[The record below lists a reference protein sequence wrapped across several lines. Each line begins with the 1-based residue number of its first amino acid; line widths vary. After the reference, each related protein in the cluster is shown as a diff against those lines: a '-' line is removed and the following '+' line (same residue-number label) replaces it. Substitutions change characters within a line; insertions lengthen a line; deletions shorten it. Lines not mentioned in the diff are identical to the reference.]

1 MVGLSI
7 SYEPMT
13 NDGYSPTAALSVTRE
28 STEGALW
35 PAPEAS
41 GALKATLTIPGSK
54 SLTNRELVLAAL
66 AEGPSHLFA
75 PLHSRD
81 SERMIAGLTALG
93 VAFTPIPGSGRYGP
107 DLLVTPP
114 ERLSAG
120 GTVDCGQA
128 GTVMRFVPP
137 LAGLVAGEVH
147 FTADANA
154 LHRPMGPMIRALR
167 ELGVDVDDAGHW
179 ALPFSV
185 RGHGH
190 VRGGELDI
198 DASTSSQF
206 VSGLLL
212 AASRFD
218 VGMRLRH
225 TGRTLP
231 SVPHIDMTV
240 EALLHRG
247 VHVERPTA
255 REWVVASGPIRAKDI
270 AVEPDLSNASPF
282 LAAAMVAGGTVA
294 ITGWPLHSTQPG
306 ALLTEYLPQMGARV
320 SRRGGVLTVT
330 GRGITGATLDLS
342 AAGELTPTLV
352 ALAALADSPS
362 EFTGIGH
369 LRLHE
374 TDRLAAL
381 TAEINALGGEVTELE
396 DGLRIVPRPLHG
408 GVWHSY
414 HDHRMATTGAILGLA
429 VPGILIDDIQTTA
442 KTLPEFT
449 ELWHAMLEGTHED
462 AAVQG
467 DASA

>member
-1 MVGLSI
+1 
-7 SYEPMT
+7 MT
-13 NDGYSPTAALSVTRE
+13 NDSYSPITSPSAAD
-28 STEGALW
+28 GPAQDALW
-35 PAPEAS
+35 PAPVAA
-41 GALKATLTIPGSK
+41 GALNATLTIPGSK

-66 AEGPSHLFA
+66 AEGPSQLLA

-81 SERMIAGLTALG
+81 SDRMITGLTALG
-93 VAFTPIPGSGRYGP
+93 VTFTPIEGQGPYGP

-114 ERLSAG
+114 ERLHSG

-128 GTVMRFVPP
+128 GTVMRFLPP
-137 LAGLVAGEVH
+137 LAGLVTGEVH
-147 FTADANA
+147 FNADDNA
-154 LHRPMGPMIRALR
+154 LHRPMGPMISALR
-167 ELGVDVDDAGHW
+167 ELGVDVDDGGRW

-190 VRGGELDI
+190 VRGGELEI

-218 VGMRLRH
+218 VGMHLRH
-225 TGRTLP
+225 TGARLP

-240 EALLHRG
+240 EALQHRG
-247 VHVERPTA
+247 VRVERPTPG
-255 REWVVASGPIRAKDI
+255 EWIVAAGPIRAKDI

-282 LAAAMVAGGTVA
+282 LAAAMVAGGTVS

-306 ALLTEYLPQMGARV
+306 ALLTEILPQLGARV
-320 SRRGGVLTVT
+320 NRRAGVLTVT

-381 TAEINALGGEVTELE
+381 TNEINALGGEVTELE
-396 DGLRIVPRPLHG
+396 DGLRIVPRPLRG

-429 VPGILIDDIQTTA
+429 VPGIEVEDIDTTA
-442 KTLPEFT
+442 KTLPEFAS
-449 ELWHAMLEGTHED
+449 LWHAMLEGTP
-462 AAVQG
+462 G
-467 DASA
+467 DAPA

>member
-1 MVGLSI
+1 MS
-7 SYEPMT
+7 
-13 NDGYSPTAALSVTRE
+13 NDSYSPITSLSAANGPATKALWAAPTAD
-28 STEGALW
+28 GALN
-35 PAPEAS
+35 
-41 GALKATLTIPGSK
+41 ATLTIPGSK

-66 AEGPSHLFA
+66 AEGPSKLIA

-81 SERMIAGLTALG
+81 SERMIAGLTELG
-93 VAFTPIPGSGRYGP
+93 VTFTAVDGSGAFGP

-114 ERLSAG
+114 DQLRSG
-120 GTVDCGQA
+120 GTVACGQA
-128 GTVMRFVPP
+128 GTVMRFLPP
-137 LAGLVAGEVH
+137 VAGLVAGEVH
-147 FTADANA
+147 FDADDNA

-167 ELGVDVDDAGHW
+167 ELGVDVDDAGRW
-179 ALPFSV
+179 SLPFSV

-218 VGMRLRH
+218 VGMHLRH
-225 TGRTLP
+225 TGPRLP

-240 EALLHRG
+240 EALQHRG
-247 VHVERPTA
+247 VRVERPSP
-255 REWVVASGPIRAKDI
+255 REWVVAAGPIRAKDI

-282 LAAAMVAGGTVA
+282 LAAAMVAGGTVS

-306 ALLTEYLPQMGARV
+306 ALLTEILPQMGARV
-320 SRRGGVLTVT
+320 HRRAGILTVT
-330 GRGITGATLDLS
+330 GRGILGANLDLS

-352 ALAALADSPS
+352 ALAALADAPS
-362 EFTGIGH
+362 HFTGIGH

-381 TAEINALGGEVTELE
+381 ANEINALGGEVTVLE
-396 DGLRIVPRPLHG
+396 DGLRIVPRPLRG
-408 GVWHSY
+408 GVWHTY

-429 VPGILIDDIQTTA
+429 VPGIEIQDIETTA

-449 ELWHAMLEGTHED
+449 ALWQSMLEG
-462 AAVQG
+462 G
-467 DASA
+467 DATA

>member
-1 MVGLSI
+1 MRSLSI

-13 NDGYSPTAALSVTRE
+13 NDSYSPITSLSAADGPAN
-28 STEGALW
+28 GALW
-35 PAPEAS
+35 PAPAAA
-41 GALKATLTIPGSK
+41 GALNATLTIPGSK

-66 AEGPSHLFA
+66 AEGPSKLSA

-93 VAFTPIPGSGRYGP
+93 VAFTPINGTGRFGP

-114 ERLSAG
+114 DKLHAG

-128 GTVMRFVPP
+128 GTVMRFLPP

-147 FTADANA
+147 FEADGNA
-154 LHRPMGPMIRALR
+154 LHRPMGPMITALR
-167 ELGVDVDDAGHW
+167 ELGVDVDDSGRW

-190 VRGGELDI
+190 VRGGELEI
-198 DASTSSQF
+198 DASSSSQF

-218 VGMRLRH
+218 VGMHLRH
-225 TGRTLP
+225 TGPRLP

-240 EALLHRG
+240 EALQHRG
-247 VHVERPTA
+247 VRVERPSA
-255 REWVVASGPIRAKDI
+255 HEWVVAAGPIRAKDI

-282 LAAAMVAGGTVA
+282 LAAAMVAGGSVS

-306 ALLTEYLPQMGARV
+306 ALLTEILAQMGARV
-320 SRRGGVLTVT
+320 SRRAGVLTVV
-330 GRGITGATLDLS
+330 GRGITGAMLDLS

-381 TAEINALGGEVTELE
+381 ANEINALGGDVTVLE
-396 DGLRIVPRPLHG
+396 DGLRIVPRPLRP

-429 VPGILIDDIQTTA
+429 VPGIEVEDIETTA

-449 ELWHAMLEGTHED
+449 QLWQSMLDGTS
-462 AAVQG
+462 G
-467 DASA
+467 DTPA